1 MSDGKIFGM
10 PKKCPKTLRRFI
22 IVLNSCVRFALRKA
36 IVWAS
41 WQIVSSS
48 SLPRVIIGAIWPFS
62 PHEDNTMETRSF
74 PIVLA
79 RQHDY
84 VKPSQCRR
92 VSTVCRR
99 VSTVLYIKI
108 GQSCRRRQPN
118 YPNLRSS
125 SVSLA
130 YITPKASESQF
141 RSCTMAY
148 LGDETDRKK
157 KAAALL
163 LLMQL
168 RENDDKFLQSQHLLL
183 QVKIVL
189 FQSVI
194 SCYLPF

>member
-1 MSDGKIFGM
+1 M
-10 PKKCPKTLRRFI
+10 
-22 IVLNSCVRFALRKA
+22 
-36 IVWAS
+36 WAS

-62 PHEDNTMETRSF
+62 PHKDNTMETRSF

-148 LGDETDRKK
+148 FGDETDRKK

-168 RENDDKFLQSQHLLL
+168 KKITIPAPPFTGKNCLISICYFLLFALLAFDN
-183 QVKIVL
+183 V
-189 FQSVI
+189 S
-194 SCYLPF
+194 STN

>member
-148 LGDETDRKK
+148 FGDETDRKRRQRHTLVMRRTGK
-157 KAAALL
+157 EGSSIASFNATERK
-163 LLMQL
+163 
-168 RENDDKFLQSQHLLL
+168 
-183 QVKIVL
+183 
-189 FQSVI
+189 
-194 SCYLPF
+194 

>member
-1 MSDGKIFGM
+1 MSRLLLRLFEFKVSTFGYVGVTLSRTWHQMDTRLWKCSNSGLIVYTSGHSWGHLKPSYDHRLSFSGFGNNFVSDGKIFGM

-92 VSTVCRR
+92 VSTV
-99 VSTVLYIKI
+99 
-108 GQSCRRRQPN
+108 
-118 YPNLRSS
+118 YPSYYTSRLDKAVGEGNRIIRIWGAQAFHLR
-125 SVSLA
+125 
-130 YITPKASESQF
+130 I
-141 RSCTMAY
+141 
-148 LGDETDRKK
+148 
-157 KAAALL
+157 
-163 LLMQL
+163 
-168 RENDDKFLQSQHLLL
+168 
-183 QVKIVL
+183 
-189 FQSVI
+189 
-194 SCYLPF
+194 